1 MLKPLQRH
9 RFYYG
14 LIPLLAG
21 VTMGLTPAPVNAF
34 PLAWV
39 ALIPLWRWGQLG
51 SWRQAAWYG
60 LLWGV
65 GYHGLALAWIT
76 GIHPMTW
83 LGVSWWNSIA
93 IAIFAWSFI
102 TLWGAALV
110 ALWALLFNQL
120 QPTHN
125 KTLSGSLW
133 RVLLGTT
140 LWCGLEVIWRATPL
154 WWSSLAYTQSPH
166 NLLILHLGQLS
177 GTTAVTAALVCVNG
191 LLAEALASRHRQ
203 TLLTLALSSC
213 LLFHGFGW
221 TLYRQP
227 LAQDNPIRVGIIQG
241 NIANDI
247 KLSATGWRKALTGY
261 TDGYLQLV
269 EQGAEVVLTPET
281 ALPFYWEDITRQQQS
296 FYQTVK
302 QQGIPA
308 WLGAYGKVG
317 QNYTNSLFTL
327 TGDGETLSQYDKVKL
342 VPLGEYIPLQNLL
355 GSFIDRL
362 SPLDAHL
369 IPGQP
374 SQVFDTPFGR
384 AIVGICYESAFDYHF
399 QRQTRRG
406 GEFILTASNN
416 AHYSETMPAQ
426 HHALDVMRAIESDRW
441 AARATNTGYSAIV
454 TPHGQALWRSG
465 INTYETHLGT
475 IHRRTTQTFYGRWGD
490 WLIWVFLAVTGLL
503 WVIQFRQ
510 KG

>member
-1 MLKPLQRH
+1 
-9 RFYYG
+9 
-14 LIPLLAG
+14 
-21 VTMGLTPAPVNAF
+21 MGLTPAPVNAF

-39 ALIPLWRWGQLG
+39 ALVPLWRLVQQV
-51 SWRQAAWYG
+51 SWRRAGLYG
-60 LLWGV
+60 LLWGI

-93 IAIFAWSFI
+93 IALFAWSFI
-102 TLWGAALV
+102 TLWGAVLV
-110 ALWALLFNQL
+110 AVWAMLFQWG
-120 QPTHN
+120 QGQSQ
-125 KTLSGSLW
+125 TLGQSLW

-140 LWCGLEVIWRATPL
+140 LWCVLEAIWRMTPL

-166 NLLILHLGQLS
+166 NLVILHLGQLS
-177 GTTAVTAALVCVNG
+177 GTTAVTAVIVAVNG
-191 LLAEALASRHRQ
+191 LLAETFGSVHRKS
-203 TLLTLALSSC
+203 LLSLTVGSF
-213 LLFHGFGW
+213 LLFHLLGF

-227 LAQDNPIRVGIIQG
+227 LVQENPIRVGIIQG
-241 NIANDI
+241 NVANEI
-247 KLSATGWRKALTGY
+247 KLYEAGWRKAIAGY
-261 TDGYLQLV
+261 TQGYLKLV

-281 ALPFYWEDITRQQQS
+281 ALPFYWQEITRSQQS
-296 FYQTVK
+296 FYQAVK
-302 QQGIPA
+302 TQGIPA
-308 WLGAYGKVG
+308 WLGAYGQRG

-327 TGDGETLSQYDKVKL
+327 TGDGETLSRYDKVKL

-355 GSFIDRL
+355 GQIVNRL

-369 IPGQP
+369 VPGSP

-399 QRQTRRG
+399 QRQTQRG

-426 HHALDVMRAIESDRW
+426 HHALDVMRAIENDRW

-454 TPHGQALWRSG
+454 NPHGQTLWISG

-475 IHRRTTQTFYGRWGD
+475 IYRRTSKTLYEQWGD
-490 WLIWVFLAVTGLL
+490 WFVWSLGTITGLTL
-503 WVIQFRQ
+503 LG
-510 KG
+510 KGKKKLL